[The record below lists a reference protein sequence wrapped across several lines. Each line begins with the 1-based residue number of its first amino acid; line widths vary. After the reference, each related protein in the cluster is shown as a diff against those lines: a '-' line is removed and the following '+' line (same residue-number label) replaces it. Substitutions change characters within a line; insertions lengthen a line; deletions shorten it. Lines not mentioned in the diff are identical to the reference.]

1 MMTRTSE
8 PAGWIRLTLHTSG
21 EPLYIRADTIEAVHT
36 VVNAA
41 KVAYTI
47 IDTGRDSWT
56 VKESANEVMQ
66 QVLMETLP

>member
-21 EPLYIRADTIEAVHT
+21 EPLYLRADVIEAVHA

-41 KVAYTI
+41 QVVYSLV
-47 IDTGRDSWT
+47 DTRHDSWS
-56 VKESANEVMQ
+56 VKEPAEEVME
-66 QVLMETLP
+66 LISGALT

>member
-21 EPLYIRADTIEAVHT
+21 KPLYLRADVIEAVHA

-41 KVAYTI
+41 QVVYSLV
-47 IDTGRDSWT
+47 DTGRDQWA
-56 VKESANEVMQ
+56 VREPAEEVMTQ
-66 QVLMETLP
+66 ICRVLA